1 MRRVEVRLARYRS
14 RNRAWAENI
23 AIAALALLAVFLAGR
38 TGMLQDTL
46 PTLSGTQTVAGGYS
60 TGPAVSLAGGSPV
73 RLMIRNGDGR
83 YGVEYN
89 RDTVELLYHQGLLE
103 LLDGSLRGMETPEP
117 VQEEVWQKAITDG
130 ERWVFYDYLDTVI
143 FDQRNDQE
151 IGAGRFFLVTE
162 KGGKVEQ
169 VLYYNEGERTFY
181 RGRLRE
187 QVDYP
192 SLVLSS
198 NGAAF
203 AFEEERGITSLS
215 PYMMVMDS
223 APACLVC
230 QAANPVQT
238 LEADDWMPLV
248 EALDFNAKAASP
260 YTTATGSVIRE
271 GADTLRVMNDGT
283 LQFHGSDT
291 GENRYA
297 ALSEGSKDLQ
307 LKAEEILDRATQGV
321 RGPAALSCRSI
332 RTLEDGQTEVLFD
345 YLLDGARVQLW
356 GEGWAARFLFRDNV
370 VTAYTIL
377 LRTYVATEESST
389 LLPVRQAAAAAAAMG
404 RQGAELQVVYPD
416 NGGDRVSAVWT
427 VREPR

>member
-223 APACLVC
+223 PPACLVC

>member
-223 APACLVC
+223 PPACLVC

-321 RGPAALSCRSI
+321 RGPATLSCRSI

>member
-1 MRRVEVRLARYRS
+1 MRRVEARLARYRS
-14 RNRAWAENI
+14 RNRAWAENL
-23 AIAALALLAVFLAGR
+23 AIVLLALLAFILAGK

-46 PTLSGTQTVAGGYS
+46 PTLSGAQTVAGGYS

-73 RLMIRNGDGR
+73 RLMVRNGSGR
-83 YGVEYN
+83 FGAEYN
-89 RDTVELLYHQGLLE
+89 RDNVDLLYNQGLFD
-103 LLDGSLRGMETPEP
+103 LLDGSLRGMDTPEP
-117 VQEEVWQKAITDG
+117 VQEEIWQKALTEG
-130 ERWVFYDYLDTVI
+130 ENWVFYDFLDAVI
-143 FDQRNDQE
+143 FDQRNDQDV
-151 IGAGRFFLVTE
+151 GAGRFFLVTE
-162 KGGKVEQ
+162 KGGQADQ
-169 VLYYNEGERTFY
+169 VLYYNEEERTFY
-181 RGRLRE
+181 RGKLRE
-187 QVDYP
+187 QVNYP
-192 SLVLSS
+192 SLLLSS

-203 AFEEERGITSLS
+203 AFEKEGGVSSLA
-215 PYMMVMDS
+215 PYMMVLNTP
-223 APACLVC
+223 PACVVC
-230 QAANPVQT
+230 EAGNPVQN
-238 LEADDWMPLV
+238 LESDDWMPLV

-297 ALSEGSKDLQ
+297 ALSDRVKDLQ
-307 LKAEEILDRATQGV
+307 LKAEEILDAATKTV
-321 RGPAALSCRSI
+321 RGPAALTCRSI
-332 RTLEDGQTEVLFD
+332 RFLEDGQTEILFD

-377 LRTYVATEESST
+377 LRSYKATEESCT

-416 NGGDRVSAVWT
+416 DGGDRASAVWT

>member
-1 MRRVEVRLARYRS
+1 MKRVEARLARYRS
-14 RNRAWAENI
+14 RNRAWGENL
-23 AIAALALLAVFLAGR
+23 AIVALALLAFILAGK

-46 PTLSGTQTVAGGYS
+46 PTLSGAQTVAGGYS
-60 TGPAVSLAGGSPV
+60 TGPAVSLAGGNPV

-83 YGVEYN
+83 YGAEYN
-89 RDTVELLYHQGLLE
+89 RDGVDLLYNQGLVD
-103 LLDGSLRGMETPEP
+103 LLDGSLRRMEAPEP
-117 VQEEVWQKAITDG
+117 VQEDVWQKALTEG
-130 ERWVFYDYLDTVI
+130 ENWVFYDFLDTVI

-151 IGAGRFFLVTE
+151 AGAGRFFLVTE
-162 KGGKVEQ
+162 KGGQAEQ
-169 VLYYNEGERTFY
+169 VLFYNEEERSFY
-181 RGRLRE
+181 RGKLRE
-187 QVDYP
+187 QVDFP
-192 SLVLSS
+192 VLVLSS

-203 AFEEERGITSLS
+203 AFEEGSGAESLS
-215 PYMMVMDS
+215 PYMMVLDS
-223 APACLVC
+223 PPACKVF
-230 QAANPVQT
+230 QAANPVT
-238 LEADDWMPLV
+238 MEAEDWTPLV

-297 ALSEGSKDLQ
+297 ALSDREKDLQ
-307 LKAEEILDRATQGV
+307 LKAEEILDRATRTV
-321 RGPAALSCRSI
+321 RGSAALTCRSI

-377 LRTYVATEESST
+377 LRSYEATEESCT
-389 LLPVRQAAAAAAAMG
+389 LLPARQAAAAAAAMG

-416 NGGDRVSAVWT
+416 SGGDKVSAVWT
-427 VREPR
+427 VQEAR

>member
-1 MRRVEVRLARYRS
+1 MKRVEARLARYRS
-14 RNRAWAENI
+14 RNRAWGENLVI
-23 AIAALALLAVFLAGR
+23 VALALLAFFLAGK

-46 PTLSGTQTVAGGYS
+46 PTLSGAQTVAEGYS
-60 TGPAVSLAGGSPV
+60 TGPAVSLAGGNPV

-83 YGVEYN
+83 YGAEYN
-89 RDTVELLYHQGLLE
+89 RDGVDLLYNQGLVD
-103 LLDGSLRGMETPEP
+103 LLDGSLRRMEAPEP
-117 VQEEVWQKAITDG
+117 VQEDVWQKALTEG
-130 ERWVFYDYLDTVI
+130 ENWVFYDFLDTVI

-151 IGAGRFFLVTE
+151 AGAGRFFLVTE
-162 KGGKVEQ
+162 KGGQAEQ
-169 VLYYNEGERTFY
+169 VLFYNEEERSFY
-181 RGRLRE
+181 RGKLRE
-187 QVDYP
+187 QVDFP
-192 SLVLSS
+192 VLVLSS

-203 AFEEERGITSLS
+203 AFEEGSGAESLS
-215 PYMMVMDS
+215 PYMMVLDS
-223 APACLVC
+223 PPACKVF
-230 QAANPVQT
+230 QAANPVT
-238 LEADDWMPLV
+238 MEAEDWTPLV

-297 ALSEGSKDLQ
+297 ALSDREKDLQ
-307 LKAEEILDRATQGV
+307 LKAEEILDRATRTV
-321 RGPAALSCRSI
+321 RGPAALTCRSI

-377 LRTYVATEESST
+377 LRSYEATEESCT

-416 NGGDRVSAVWT
+416 SGGDKVSAVWT
-427 VREPR
+427 VQEAR